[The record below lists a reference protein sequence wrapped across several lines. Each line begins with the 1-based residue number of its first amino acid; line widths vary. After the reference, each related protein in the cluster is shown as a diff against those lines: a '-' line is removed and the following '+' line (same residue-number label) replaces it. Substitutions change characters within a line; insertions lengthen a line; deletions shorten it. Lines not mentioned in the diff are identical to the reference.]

1 MPARSRTTSTVPG
14 ATSAT
19 SRAPRRAAGGARS
32 GARATPVADARSMPQ
47 QVQAALDAL
56 KRKSTVHTLKGMARY
71 GIPAD
76 NALGVAVGDIRA
88 LGTQLGRHHALA
100 IALWET
106 GCYEARML
114 TSFVAE
120 PARVTP
126 AQMDRWCRDF
136 DSWAICD
143 TLCFHLFDRTPHAWA
158 KVRLWSGKRAEFEK
172 RAAFALLASLALHD
186 KQAPDAP
193 FLESLRLVEGAAED
207 DRNFVKKGVNW
218 ALRAVGR
225 RNPALHTAAVKVARR
240 LAASTDATPRW
251 VGKDALREITS
262 PAVLKRLAVRRANPT
277 TRGAR

>member
-1 MPARSRTTSTVPG
+1 
-14 ATSAT
+14 
-19 SRAPRRAAGGARS
+19 
-32 GARATPVADARSMPQ
+32 MPQ

-56 KRKSTVHTLKGMARY
+56 KRKSTAHTLKGMARY
-71 GIPAD
+71 GIPSD

-88 LGTQLGRHHALA
+88 LGTQLGRNHDLA

-158 KVRLWSGKRAEFEK
+158 KVRLWSAKRAEFEK

-193 FLESLRLVEGAAED
+193 FLQGLRLVEGAAAD

-225 RNPALHTAAVKVARR
+225 RNPALHAAAVKLARR

-262 PAVLKRLAVRRANPT
+262 PAVLKRLAVRRANAT
-277 TRGAR
+277 TKGAK